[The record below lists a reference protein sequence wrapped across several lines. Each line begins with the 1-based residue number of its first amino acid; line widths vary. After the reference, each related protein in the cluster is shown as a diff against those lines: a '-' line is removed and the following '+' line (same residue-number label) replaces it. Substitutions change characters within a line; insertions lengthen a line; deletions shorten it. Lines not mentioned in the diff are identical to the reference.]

1 MQKTNHQTSIDEE
14 ENLDESNE
22 IIETEGSIKK
32 KTNAKSSRMFDAS
45 RKTENSFKLLT
56 AITLKHICIKKVLK
70 DICQL

>member
-1 MQKTNHQTSIDEE
+1 MRKTNHQTSIDEE

-45 RKTENSFKLLT
+45 RKPKT
-56 AITLKHICIKKVLK
+56 VLSYL
-70 DICQL
+70 QPLP